1 MADAKISVRSDLLKI
16 VEDLKVI
23 SETAQATSDSL
34 AAASKQLGSEVND
47 QVSIVSGGMEKIRK
61 FGQGLVKQLGSDFKG
76 LFSVNAL
83 VGGMKLSEQFA
94 GSIKQAVTLND
105 TIRNLA
111 PIFGMT
117 EDRAERFKRN
127 LVKGLG
133 EIGVGSDAAA
143 NALMGLAETP
153 VRGEKALEAYAK
165 TASELASISK
175 EKGQEANIAKG
186 LSGVVTAQ
194 GGDPND
200 PKAMQKVADDIVRI
214 RNATGKSA
222 TEALATLSKLFS
234 SANQD
239 FKKRLLQGGGVSLA
253 AAGLIGGQGSTAFLE
268 RFMGLSKQER
278 AGYEAQGLGRLVGQN
293 GQLDSKAFESTIAE
307 AKGRGSGNTEFGLKT
322 MGMTDEEAKGFIRL
336 ADALRTNGAA
346 VEAARTSV
354 VDINEEYQKT
364 MSLGDSFRASL
375 NHVKGAFTGL
385 MDKIGAPDLINKG
398 TNMLQDAS
406 HSAVGSAAVVG
417 GTGLLAAMLTG
428 KGLGGIGD
436 LLGGEAKKA
445 AIESVTGEKV
455 QRVEVINWP
464 ASMGGGLL
472 EKAVEGAAGMNNFKN
487 WGKVLTT
494 GGIAGEG
501 AVAAGGAEVAGGGM
515 LAGAAPAA
523 AAVGLGL
530 GAAQAFKYVAGTTE
544 GGGLEASLKELIDWL
559 KGNDNKP
566 KASLF
571 AEPPK
576 TVRVTVDTKNKDLKT
591 FPTGSRGVSQ

>member
-143 NALMGLAETP
+143 NALQGLAETP

-175 EKGQEANIAKG
+175 EKGQEAGIAKG
-186 LSGVVTAQ
+186 LAGVVTAQ

-293 GQLDSKAFESTIAE
+293 GQLDNKAFESTISE
-307 AKGRGSGNTEFGLKT
+307 AKNRGSGNAEFGLKT
-322 MGMTDEEAKGFIRL
+322 MGMSDEEAKGFLRL
-336 ADALRTNGAA
+336 AEALRTNGAA

-354 VDINEEYQKT
+354 VDINKEYQQT

-385 MDKIGAPDLINKG
+385 MDKLGAPDLINKG

-406 HSAVGSAAVVG
+406 HSAIGSAAVVG

-436 LLGGEAKKA
+436 LLSGEAKKT
-445 AIESVTGEKV
+445 AIEAATGEKV

-472 EKAVEGAAGMNNFKN
+472 DKVVEGAGGANNFKN

-494 GGIAGEG
+494 GGIAGEA
-501 AVAAGGAEVAGGGM
+501 AVGAEGAGAVAGGGA
-515 LAGAAPAA
+515 LTAAAPFAA
-523 AAVGLGL
+523 AAGVGLLAG
-530 GAAQAFKYVAGTTE
+530 QAFKYINNQTE
-544 GGGLEASLKELIDWL
+544 GGGLEATIQELMDWL
-559 KGNDNKP
+559 KGNDKP
-566 KASLF
+566 RPSLF
-571 AEPPK
+571 TEPPK

-591 FPTGSRGVSQ
+591 FPAGSRGVSQ